1 MKNIILLSVDSL
13 RLDYLDEMSKTTEFF
28 DTTYTNAFATYP
40 STIGSFPSIIGGVY
54 PASLGLD
61 KTNSVVPTIEHPQKV
76 GVTTNV
82 LTSSKYG
89 YDAGFT
95 HFNSMTENESI
106 TTKIGRNIPDGRVYS
121 ILNSSLQTARKV
133 SRKFGVKES
142 KSTREYPRAKEVINT
157 IKQTVDTDEPFF
169 VWAHF
174 MDVHHPYHS
183 EKYSSISR
191 TDAYQLTKRVIGKN
205 GGTESEEKQTK
216 NLYKDCVR
224 QLDDDLSKLY
234 SWAPDD
240 TKIVFCADHGEH
252 LGEEE
257 HWGHHDYLDNV
268 LLNVPFLTRNIPE
281 IPSTV
286 ISLIDI
292 PSILLET
299 SYNNGTLQRDYA
311 YSMCNE
317 KKSVTDGT
325 TILTNND
332 TADDPT
338 LQTKLGNFNPERAV
352 RQAQA
357 NIDDL
362 EALGYLS

>member
-1 MKNIILLSVDSL
+1 MKSTILISVDSL
-13 RLDYLDEMSKTTEFF
+13 RLDYLDEMPKTTKFF
-28 DTTYTNAFATYP
+28 DATYTNAFATYP

-54 PASLGLD
+54 PVSVGLE
-61 KTNSVVPTIEHPQKV
+61 KTNSVVPNIEHSQKL

-82 LTSSKYG
+82 LTSGKYG

-106 TTKIGRNIPDGRVYS
+106 TTKLGRKIPDGRVYS

-133 SRKFGVKES
+133 SRKFTAKETNS
-142 KSTREYPRAKEVINT
+142 NREYPRAREVIDT
-157 IKQTVDTDEPFF
+157 IKQTIDKERNFF

-183 EKYSSISR
+183 EKYSTVSR
-191 TDAYQLTKRVIGKN
+191 NDAYQLTKQVLGKN
-205 GGTESEEKQTK
+205 GGTKSEKKQTK
-216 NLYKDCVR
+216 NLYEDCVR
-224 QLDDDLSKLY
+224 QLDDDLSNLY

-240 TKIVFCADHGEH
+240 TRIVFCADHGEH
-252 LGEEE
+252 LGEKD
-257 HWGHHDYLDNV
+257 HWGHHEYLDNV
-268 LLNVPFLTRNIPE
+268 LLNVPFLTRNISK
-281 IPSTV
+281 IQSNV

-292 PSILLET
+292 PSILLGN

-311 YSMCNE
+311 YSMCDE

-325 TILTNND
+325 NMLTNED
-332 TADDPT
+332 TVDDHT
-338 LQTKLGNFNPERAV
+338 LQTKLNNFNPERAV

-357 NIDDL
+357 NTDDL
-362 EALGYLS
+362 EALGYL